1 MVCNIK
7 IEEKDKSTI
16 AKPNKSIFTGK
27 VNIAKGSQRGC
38 SWLKPNVWNLGKLM
52 STTIVPSSTYIRLIP
67 KDRSSNFLF
76 FIHIKILLR
85 LIVHFRNRIQHSI
98 YPVLEHLIKYQN
110 NRLILLC
117 H

>member
-27 VNIAKGSQRGC
+27 VNMTKDSQRGC
-38 SWLKPNVWNLGKLM
+38 SWLKLNVWNLGKLT
-52 STTIVPSSTYIRLIP
+52 SKTIVPSSTYIRLIP
-67 KDRSSNFLF
+67 KDRSNNFLF

-85 LIVHFRNRIQHSI
+85 LTIHF
-98 YPVLEHLIKYQN
+98 
-110 NRLILLC
+110 
-117 H
+117 